1 MAKLHRVL
9 KVCGGCHQLLV
20 IDWRLMMKIFSV
32 CDRKQFVMMN
42 GASCCSPRSDGKP
55 MSPYLPKLCVQCLQ
69 AVPVQDAPGVL
80 FGICLTCRAKISYN
94 DVLGVVGR
102 DLLVAAVP
110 AHRGPASGTGY
121 LGMDAA
127 CANIKF
133 ECRLHRM
140 LLSYLD
146 GSLDCHAIYCHF
158 YARRPG
164 RMTRYL

>member
-1 MAKLHRVL
+1 
-9 KVCGGCHQLLV
+9 
-20 IDWRLMMKIFSV
+20 MMKIFSV
-32 CDRKQFVMMN
+32 CDRKQLVMMG

-55 MSPYLPKLCVQCLQ
+55 MSPYLLKLRVQCLQ

-80 FGICLTCRAKISYN
+80 FGICLTFRAKVSDN
-94 DVLGVVGR
+94 DVFGVVGS

-121 LGMDAA
+121 FGMDAA

-133 ECRLHRM
+133 ESRLHRM

-146 GSLDCHAIYCHF
+146 GSLDCHAIHCHF
-158 YARRPG
+158 HARGPVRV
-164 RMTRYL
+164 TRYL

>member
-1 MAKLHRVL
+1 
-9 KVCGGCHQLLV
+9 
-20 IDWRLMMKIFSV
+20 
-32 CDRKQFVMMN
+32 
-42 GASCCSPRSDGKP
+42 
-55 MSPYLPKLCVQCLQ
+55 MSPYLLKLRIKCLQ

-80 FGICLTCRAKISYN
+80 MGIRLTCRAKVSDN
-94 DVLGVVGR
+94 DVLGVVAR

-110 AHRGPASGTGY
+110 AHRSPTSGTGY

-146 GSLDCHAIYCHF
+146 CSLDCVI
-158 YARRPG
+158 
-164 RMTRYL
+164 L